1 MANKYMKVVEMGVGE
16 QNWRMIYR
24 NHPEKHFL
32 GKVMG
37 TFEAAER
44 LEQECKYC
52 LQGEESESNWL
63 IKPCMCRGNM
73 DAVHTECLKD
83 WM

>member
-16 QNWRMIYR
+16 QDWRMIYR
-24 NHPEKHFL
+24 NHPERHFL

-44 LEQECKYC
+44 L
-52 LQGEESESNWL
+52 
-63 IKPCMCRGNM
+63 
-73 DAVHTECLKD
+73 
-83 WM
+83 